1 MANKISLEEEVKI
14 MEKHFGGLVSLVK
27 DLKAKVETFD
37 KILGIN
43 EKQEIQDILE
53 KQRVITELLLS
64 NSESNVDTRTRAS
77 ANIKLCVDISI
88 QTPFAKFTLKTRN
101 VAQKVVEKDILKYAS
116 GITEKLAVEDRTV
129 TFFMSLLQV
138 MKMWRM

>member
-1 MANKISLEEEVKI
+1 MKVKLPNFQNLKKRI
-14 MEKHFGGLVSLVK
+14 QKRIKLVK
-27 DLKAKVETFD
+27 S
-37 KILGIN
+37 
-43 EKQEIQDILE
+43 
-53 KQRVITELLLS
+53 R
-64 NSESNVDTRTRAS
+64 NVDTRTRAS
-77 ANIKLCVDISI
+77 ANIKLCADISI